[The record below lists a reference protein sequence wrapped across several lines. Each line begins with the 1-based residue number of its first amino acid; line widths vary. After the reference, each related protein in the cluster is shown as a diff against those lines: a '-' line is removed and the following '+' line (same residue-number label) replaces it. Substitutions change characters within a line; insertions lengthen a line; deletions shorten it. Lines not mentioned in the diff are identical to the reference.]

1 MQKYKAF
8 AMKAFFSLFKKIF
21 SLKNLIHYDNILI
34 LGSFFLIFGLL
45 FSSISLNILDPVSDA
60 FSDVQLTDINFSYL
74 GKNDDLRGI
83 DENGEPI
90 LDTNIVVVNFGDLKR
105 PGIAN
110 LLLAI
115 NNYKPC
121 VIGVDAIFD
130 TPKDSISDFT
140 LSNAL
145 SKIENVVI
153 VAKGLNPIVDER
165 KYTSFENPL
174 PIFSDYS
181 DVAIA
186 NLVMDNSSGTDLDK
200 FKVCREFISG
210 HHINN
215 NFELAFA
222 PKLCSYYAPEKT
234 QKLIDRQSFEET
246 INYSGN
252 QFIEFS
258 SNNKF
263 PRFRSIDYREVFQK
277 DFVAPEELKN
287 LFEGKIVMIGYMG
300 DDIHALNDDDDK
312 FFTPLNKKYIG
323 KAELDMYGVIIH
335 ANIVS
340 QILTGRY
347 INKMPF
353 WLSTAIGLILFY
365 LTIASFRPVY
375 NDHKIWYD
383 GGTKVASFAY
393 AVLILYISFWSFD
406 TLNYQISI
414 SGIYIGAI
422 LLAGDY
428 MEIYYG
434 LFVNIFNKITKKG

>member
-1 MQKYKAF
+1 
-8 AMKAFFSLFKKIF
+8 MKAFFSLFKKIF

-74 GKNDDLRGI
+74 GKNDDLRGV
-83 DENGEPI
+83 DKNGEPI

-110 LLLAI
+110 LLLTI
-115 NNYKPC
+115 NNYSPS

-130 TPKDSISDFT
+130 TPKDSLSDFT
-140 LSNAL
+140 LANAL
-145 SKIENVVI
+145 SKIDNVVI
-153 VAKGLNPIVDER
+153 VAKGLNPDIEGK

-174 PIFSDYS
+174 PIFSQNA

-186 NLVMDNSSGTDLDK
+186 NLVMDNSSGTDLEK

-210 HHINN
+210 HNISDS
-215 NFELAFA
+215 FDLAFA
-222 PKLCSYYAPEKT
+222 PKLCTYYDNEKAD
-234 QKLIDRQSFEET
+234 KLRQRNTFEET

-252 QFIEFS
+252 QFVEFS
-258 SNNKF
+258 QNNIF
-263 PRFRSIDYREVFQK
+263 PRFKSVDYREVFQQ
-277 DFVAPEELKN
+277 DFVSPEALKS
-287 LFEGKIVMIGYMG
+287 LFKDKIVLVGYMG

-335 ANIVS
+335 ANIIS
-340 QILTGRY
+340 QILNDRY
-347 INKMPF
+347 IDKMP
-353 WLSTAIGLILFY
+353 SSIAHIIGLILFY

-393 AVLILYISFWSFD
+393 AVIILFISFWSFD

-434 LFVNIFNKITKKG
+434 LFVNIFHKIAKKE